1 MTRQNAT
8 GRRIH
13 SSYPQQVA
21 PRGEAAQVA
30 AIVIAPSAEKPAVAK
45 ESRVPAFLRD
55 LPHWEPT
62 RP

>member
-1 MTRQNAT
+1 MTRQSAT
-8 GRRIH
+8 GKRIRTG
-13 SSYPQQVA
+13 YPQLGQIAGVREDCPDLTVA
-21 PRGEAAQVA
+21 PAL
-30 AIVIAPSAEKPAVAK
+30 PPAVAK